1 MKKIKRNGFV
11 LIIVI
16 ALIAVI
22 GLEMFVLAGG
32 SNTILFQADTAEL
45 RAIQSN
51 LVASGLAWSKRNVR
65 DPRSFLRSKSGGK
78 PIELDVTNM
87 DIRDANLSVVIGA
100 TSGEELQVQ
109 LSTSCS
115 KSRQTLRSGDK
126 YTIGL

>member
-11 LIIVI
+11 LILVI

-32 SNTILFQADTAEL
+32 SNTMLFQADTAYL
-45 RAIQSN
+45 RAVQSN
-51 LVASGLAWSKRNVR
+51 LVASGLAWAKRNVR
-65 DPRSFLRSKSGGK
+65 NESKEMFDK
-78 PIELDVTNM
+78 TIELDVTNM
-87 DIRDANLSVVIGA
+87 NIRDANLSVVIGA
-100 TSGEELQVQ
+100 ISGEELQAQ